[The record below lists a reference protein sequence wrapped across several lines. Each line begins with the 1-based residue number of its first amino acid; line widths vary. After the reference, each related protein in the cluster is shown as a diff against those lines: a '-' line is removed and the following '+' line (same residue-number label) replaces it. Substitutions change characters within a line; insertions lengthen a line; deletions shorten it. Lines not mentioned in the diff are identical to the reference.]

1 MHYDARCVI
10 HLLCFTVA
18 GLHVCDRGDR
28 RGGWCTQKGESS
40 ADGLLVAWLLW
51 PSGPLSSDCHSWGL
65 RYRFLR
71 RSHSSK
77 LTPPTKHC
85 LPRPT
90 SHDAI
95 CPDRW
100 KDRGLK
106 PTYIFFHWFVLFF
119 FGSPLA
125 HPSIIF
131 SLTYSLCV
139 AILSSASALLSFPS
153 WSLSS
158 SHPPFLFP
166 VRNPHLP
173 FQYSFSNSF
182 HPLPRRSRSFVWIAS
197 TLEGII
203 R

>member
-1 MHYDARCVI
+1 MPGVQFSCCVAQ
-10 HLLCFTVA
+10 LQNYMSDQDDGT
-18 GLHVCDRGDR
+18 
-28 RGGWCTQKGESS
+28 GGWRTQKGESS

-65 RYRFLR
+65 RYRFLC

-95 CPDRW
+95 WPDRW

-106 PTYIFFHWFVLFF
+106 PTYIFFHWFVLSFVSL
-119 FGSPLA
+119 GS
-125 HPSIIF
+125 SINH
-131 SLTYSLCV
+131 
-139 AILSSASALLSFPS
+139 
-153 WSLSS
+153 
-158 SHPPFLFP
+158 SHPHLFTLCLYLLRCPTLFSFLVSHFISSTFLFP
-166 VRNPHLP
+166 ECKFTSAFLIFLRQH
-173 FQYSFSNSF
+173 FR
-182 HPLPRRSRSFVWIAS
+182 PLPWRSHLFIWIAS
-197 TLEGII
+197 TSEGII

>member
-10 HLLCFTVA
+10 HLLCCTV
-18 GLHVCDRGDR
+18 VCDQDDG
-28 RGGWCTQKGESS
+28 RGGWRTQKAESS
-40 ADGLLVAWLLW
+40 ADGLLLAWLLW

-71 RSHSSK
+71 HSHSSK
-77 LTPPTKHC
+77 LKPPTKHC

-95 CPDRW
+95 CLDRW

-106 PTYIFFHWFVLFF
+106 PTYIFLHWFVLSFVSLGSSIDHFEPRFF
-119 FGSPLA
+119 TPCLHLF
-125 HPSIIF
+125 
-131 SLTYSLCV
+131 LCP
-139 AILSSASALLSFPS
+139 APLSFPS
-153 WSLSS
+153 WSFSS
-158 SHPPFLFP
+158 SHPYFCFQSAIHIWLFKKKKILLQLF
-166 VRNPHLP
+166 R
-173 FQYSFSNSF
+173 
-182 HPLPRRSRSFVWIAS
+182 PLPWRSHSFIWIAS

>member
-18 GLHVCDRGDR
+18 GLHVRDRGDR

-119 FGSPLA
+119 WVSLGSSINHFQPHLFTLCRYPLLRFC
-125 HPSIIF
+125 PTIF
-131 SLTYSLCV
+131 SFLVSVFISSTFSV
-139 AILSSASALLSFPS
+139 SSAQSTSAFSIFLLQ
-153 WSLSS
+153 
-158 SHPPFLFP
+158 LF
-166 VRNPHLP
+166 R
-173 FQYSFSNSF
+173 
-182 HPLPRRSRSFVWIAS
+182 PLPRRSRSFVWIAS